1 MMQDEQPAD
10 EKLLQAYL
18 MRRDEAAFGHLVQ
31 RHLGLVFGTAFR
43 LLGERTSAEEV
54 AQNVFITLARKAA
67 SIRPDGG
74 LAGWLHRA
82 AVLEAQLRQRTD
94 LRRRNREDL
103 AARLAA
109 TMPPQDP
116 ADSLLLDTLDQ
127 ALLRR
132 HGAGRAR
139 GEPIAA
145 HRPANSAF
153 AEREAGKAPR
163 QQTRSVGTF
172 SLRDLLETA
181 G

>member
-82 AVLEAQLRQRTD
+82 AVLEARLRQRTD

-103 AARLAA
+103 AAQLAA
-109 TMPPQDP
+109 TMPPPGSRRFPTARYSGSGSPQTARRWESERR
-116 ADSLLLDTLDQ
+116 ADC
-127 ALLRR
+127 
-132 HGAGRAR
+132 
-139 GEPIAA
+139 
-145 HRPANSAF
+145 RPS
-153 AEREAGKAPR
+153 
-163 QQTRSVGTF
+163 TC
-172 SLRDLLETA
+172 
-181 G
+181 